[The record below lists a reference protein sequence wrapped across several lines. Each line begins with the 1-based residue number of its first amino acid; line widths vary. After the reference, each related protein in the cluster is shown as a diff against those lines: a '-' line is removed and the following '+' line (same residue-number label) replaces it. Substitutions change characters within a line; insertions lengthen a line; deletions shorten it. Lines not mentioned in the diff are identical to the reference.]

1 MRILIFKDSGDV
13 EVKNRGDGIECRC
26 RHGSNQSV
34 SSLIPSE
41 MTSYPL
47 NLAEPYA
54 FVRLDSDKPDN
65 LHPDGNYHET
75 VICSIVHLRLFT
87 VWCKNS

>member
-13 EVKNRGDGIECRC
+13 EVKNRGDGIECRY

-54 FVRLDSDKPDN
+54 LVRLDSDKPDN
-65 LHPDGNYHET
+65 LHPDGNYHEI